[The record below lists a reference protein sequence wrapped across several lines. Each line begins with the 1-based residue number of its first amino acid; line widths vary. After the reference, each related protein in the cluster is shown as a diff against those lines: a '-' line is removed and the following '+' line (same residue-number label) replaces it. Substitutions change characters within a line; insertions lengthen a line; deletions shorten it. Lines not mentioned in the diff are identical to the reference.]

1 MSTSLIVDF
10 RHTLPGNGQSI
21 KVCADVVARGSFLTW
36 IATFNIAPKV
46 FEMTGCV
53 CRADDESERHAV
65 IWSIGQALDVRRF
78 E

>member
-1 MSTSLIVDF
+1 MSTSMTVDF
-10 RHTLPGNGQSI
+10 RHTFVGTGRSI

-36 IATFNIAPKV
+36 IATFNMAPKV

-53 CRADDESERHAV
+53 CRAEDESERNAV

-78 E
+78 D